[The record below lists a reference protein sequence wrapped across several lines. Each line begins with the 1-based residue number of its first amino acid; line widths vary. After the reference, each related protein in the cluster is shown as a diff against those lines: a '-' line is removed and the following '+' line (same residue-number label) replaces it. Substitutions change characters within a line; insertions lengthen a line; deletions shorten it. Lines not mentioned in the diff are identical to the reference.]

1 MQGWEQ
7 RRRER
12 QHNRK
17 IVIQIHRQAVSQI
30 DKRKTE
36 VKGAEKEGEGMA
48 KEKFWQEGLV

>member
-17 IVIQIHRQAVSQI
+17 IVIQIHRQAVRQI